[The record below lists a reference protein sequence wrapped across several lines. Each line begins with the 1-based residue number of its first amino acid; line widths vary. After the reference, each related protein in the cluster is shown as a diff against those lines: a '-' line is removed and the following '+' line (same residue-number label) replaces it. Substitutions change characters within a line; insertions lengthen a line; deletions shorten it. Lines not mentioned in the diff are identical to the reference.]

1 LFNHARD
8 FVSFRVPS
16 ELRWLAQRIRPF
28 VRWHL
33 ASFFCITAGSL
44 LALLTPLVLK
54 WMIDQVL
61 PRRETGLLLGAA
73 VLIFAS
79 YQGRTALTSA
89 GNYLTLNAVQKMA
102 FRMRIELLR
111 HLDKLSANYYESTPP
126 GSVMYPFK
134 EPVDEVAYFGSD
146 LLPAILRMGLTTGFT
161 VVTMFV
167 LSPVLTLAILPLV
180 PMFLVVRQR
189 FRTKLFARS
198 DDVQRDLVAWSSFL
212 EEHLSSILPIQL
224 LGQERHQER
233 IAFQLLA
240 RTTRSYLA
248 LFKTGIW
255 FTVYTSLAVVLAM
268 SAVIGYGGWSVIA
281 GTLSLGSMVAF
292 YSFVTQLFDPLSGAT
307 ELYARAQNAFASIR
321 QLQSILALRPT
332 ITDSPGCV
340 HFPEKA
346 WGLEFTGVEFAY
358 AQQERALRI
367 PSLEID
373 GGEEAAIVGENG
385 AGKSTLARLIARVF
399 DVNAGSIRVD
409 GVDIRDIQLKS
420 LRTNVCYLPRDPV
433 LFDGTVASNLRFVRP
448 AASDEELD
456 EVIQLADLASVVAAL
471 PGGIH
476 QRIGPDA
483 CQLSG
488 GERQRLAIARA
499 LLQRPCILILD
510 EATSCLDP
518 ASESLILHNLRKHLP
533 TSTLVVVSH
542 RPSTLT
548 AFRRILV
555 LAGGRIAE
563 DLETNSLVSWQADWP
578 RHFSSI
584 SSTTGPMSAPGVS
597 QSAPASS
604 ERLSP

>member
-1 LFNHARD
+1 
-8 FVSFRVPS
+8 
-16 ELRWLAQRIRPF
+16 

-33 ASFFCITAGSL
+33 ASFLCITAGSL

-102 FRMRIELLR
+102 FRMRMELLR

-167 LSPVLTLAILPLV
+167 LSPVLTLAILPLIPV
-180 PMFLVVRQR
+180 FLAVRQR

-212 EEHLSSILPIQL
+212 DEHISSILPVQL
-224 LGQERHQER
+224 LSQERHQER
-233 IAFQLLA
+233 RAFRLLA

-248 LFKTGIW
+248 LFKAGIW
-255 FTVYTSLAVVLAM
+255 FTVYTSLAAVLAM

-307 ELYARAQNAFASIR
+307 ELYARAQKTFASIR
-321 QLQSILALRPT
+321 QLQSILALRPS

-358 AQQERALRI
+358 TQHERAFCI

-373 GGEEAAIVGENG
+373 AGEAVAIVGENG
-385 AGKSTLARLIARVF
+385 AGKSTLVRLVARVY
-399 DVNAGSIRVD
+399 DVNAGSIRV
-409 GVDIRDIQLKS
+409 GGIDIRDIQLKS
-420 LRTNVCYLPRDPV
+420 LRTNVCYLPRDPA

-448 AASDEELD
+448 SASDDELN
-456 EVIQLADLASVVAAL
+456 EVLQLADLASVVAAL

-563 DLETNSLVSWQADWP
+563 DLETNSLASWQTDCP

-584 SSTTGPMSAPGVS
+584 SSITGPMSARRAS
-597 QSAPASS
+597 KSASASG
-604 ERLSP
+604 ERLLSLPFRIEENVQRDPK

>member
-1 LFNHARD
+1 M
-8 FVSFRVPS
+8 
-16 ELRWLAQRIRPF
+16 
-28 VRWHL
+28 RWHL
-33 ASFFCITAGSL
+33 ASFLCITAGSL

-73 VLIFAS
+73 ALIFAS

-89 GNYLTLNAVQKMA
+89 GNYLTLNAVQRMA
-102 FRMRIELLR
+102 FRLRMELLR
-111 HLDKLSANYYESTPP
+111 HLDTLSANYYESTLP

-134 EPVDEVAYFGSD
+134 EPVDEIAYFGSD
-146 LLPAILRMGLTTGFT
+146 LLPAILRMCLTTGFT
-161 VVTMFV
+161 VVTMLV
-167 LSPVLTLAILPLV
+167 LSPALTLAILPLI
-180 PMFLVVRQR
+180 PIFLMVRQR
-189 FRTKLFARS
+189 FRSKLFARS
-198 DDVQRDLVAWSSFL
+198 DDVQRNLLAWSSFL

-224 LGQERHQER
+224 LSQERHQER
-233 IAFQLLA
+233 RAFRLLA
-240 RTTRSYLA
+240 RTTHSYLT

-255 FTVYTSLAVVLAM
+255 FTVYTSLAIVLAM

-281 GTLSLGSMVAF
+281 GTLSLGSMMAF

-307 ELYARAQNAFASIR
+307 ELYARAQKTFASIR
-321 QLQSILALRPT
+321 QLQSILALCPS
-332 ITDSPGCV
+332 ITDSSRCV

-346 WGLEFTGVEFAY
+346 WGLEFIGVEFAY

-367 PSLEID
+367 ASLAID
-373 GGEEAAIVGENG
+373 RGEEVAIVGENG

-399 DVNAGSIRVD
+399 DVNAGSIRVG

-420 LRTNVCYLPRDPV
+420 LRTNVCYVPRDPV

-448 AASDEELD
+448 SASDDELN
-456 EVIQLADLASVVAAL
+456 EVLQLANLASVVAAL
-471 PGGIH
+471 PERIH

-499 LLQRPCILILD
+499 LLQRPRILLLD

-518 ASESLILHNLRKHLP
+518 ASEEIILRNLRRHLP
-533 TSTLVVVSH
+533 ASTLVVVSH
-542 RPSTLT
+542 RSSTLA

-555 LAGGRIAE
+555 LAEGRIAE
-563 DLETNSLVSWQADWP
+563 DLETNSLVSWHPDCP

-584 SSTTGPMSAPGVS
+584 SSTSGLKPAPRAS
-597 QSAPASS
+597 KSAPASG